1 MFKLIRILE
10 SVRIVPSLFL
20 ENRELVLKDILERTL
35 QTLWS
40 AREINCITTQPL
52 LILLLTLL
60 PHTSLPPAP
69 QQVGTRTACSQR

>member
-40 AREINCITTQPL
+40 APEINCITL

-60 PHTSLPPAP
+60 PLSSLPPAP